1 MLHKISSQQGIQYKD
16 TRIKHI
22 RCRDELIF
30 MEAATRKRINKFINK
45 PLSKRTR
52 NSMHV
57 CVCVCVMPQ

>member
-30 MEAATRKRINKFINK
+30 MEVATKKRINK
-45 PLSKRTR
+45 
-52 NSMHV
+52 
-57 CVCVCVMPQ
+57 